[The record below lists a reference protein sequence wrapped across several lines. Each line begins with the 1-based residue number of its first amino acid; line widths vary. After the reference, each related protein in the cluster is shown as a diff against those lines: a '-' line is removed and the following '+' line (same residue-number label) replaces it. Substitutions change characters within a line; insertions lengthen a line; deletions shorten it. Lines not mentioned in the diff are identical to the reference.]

1 MEKYDLIIVGAGI
14 TGLAS
19 AYHIK
24 RENPD
29 MSICILEKKPTY
41 AQGNTGKS
49 ASAFRDLFTSD
60 LSYKLTS
67 SSISFYK
74 HIQENIGFDLGMNF
88 CGYLFLMN
96 KNNLD
101 AESVT
106 KVRKRT
112 DTLILNRD
120 QISDLGI
127 NCTPNP
133 EVAEIMGLNNI
144 EGGLLGKN
152 CGIIEP
158 DLIAS
163 FYNQELEKMS
173 VDMKYNTK
181 VEKLNLEPAKKL
193 VYPGEPFVWQD
204 KTIESVN
211 TNKGIIKATHYLL
224 ATDVWATELLDP
236 IGIDSHIRPKKRQ
249 IFQVSGEKIKQMVN
263 KNYKNEAGT
272 FPFTIFPKPWIYF
285 RPEPKSQSFWT
296 TVTDDIGRDFYLEE
310 DPQPEI
316 SFYNM
321 NVLLVAQEY
330 IPAIKDSKV
339 TSSWAGYY
347 SYNTIDGNYYI
358 FNELNVT
365 VATGSSGSGIM
376 KGDAAG
382 RIISALI
389 AGKEKAILYNGLSVD
404 TSDLGIT
411 NRKSPIEELII

>member
-1 MEKYDLIIVGAGI
+1 MENYDLIVVGAGI
-14 TGLAS
+14 TGLS
-19 AYHIK
+19 AIYHLK
-24 RENPD
+24 KENPD
-29 MSICILEKKPTY
+29 MKICLVEKEATY

-49 ASAFRDLFTSD
+49 ASAFRDLFISD
-60 LSYKLTS
+60 LNYKLTS

-74 HIQENIGFDLGMNF
+74 HIQEDLGFNLGMNF
-88 CGYLFLMN
+88 CGYLFLMD
-96 KNNLD
+96 KNSLD
-101 AESVT
+101 SDSVS
-106 KVRKRT
+106 KVRKMA
-112 DTLILNRD
+112 DTEILDRS

-127 NCTPNP
+127 NCTPDP
-133 EVAEIMGLNNI
+133 EVAQIMGLKNI
-144 EGGLLGKN
+144 DAGLLGKN

-163 FYNQELEKMS
+163 YYNQEIEKMD
-173 VDMKYNTK
+173 VDIKYNTK
-181 VEKLNLEPAKKL
+181 VEKLNLEPVKKL

-204 KTIESVN
+204 KTIASIE
-211 TNKGIIKATHYLL
+211 TNRGQMKAENYLL
-224 ATDVWATELLDP
+224 ATDVWTTELLDP

-249 IFQVSGEKIKQMVN
+249 IFQVSGDKIKTMVN
-263 KNYKNEAGT
+263 KSYKNEAGT
-272 FPFTIFPKPWIYF
+272 FPFTIFPKPWIYI

-296 TVTDDIGRDFYLEE
+296 TVTDDIGRSFSLED

-316 SFYNM
+316 DFYNK

-330 IPAIKDSKV
+330 IPAFKEAKV

-358 FNELNVT
+358 FNELNIA

-389 AGKEKAILYNGLSVD
+389 SGKEKATLYDGKSIVI
-404 TSDLGIT
+404 SDLGIKD
-411 NRKSPIEELII
+411 RKSPIEELII